1 MKILTEDRDVSEAFN
16 KDMKTRVAFGVVG
29 AIVVVLALFV
39 FPPIVAQ
46 VLMMALSVAAA
57 QEFTA
62 AIAGKQNKS
71 LQLAAMLLAL
81 GMSWASARDSY
92 NPYWT
97 RGMLYIG
104 IVVLFVILLR
114 CHKKIGFTEIAGA
127 YVGGI
132 IIPYMLMSLIRMFTM
147 QGGNGAL
154 YLLVPLLAAW
164 GSDTCA
170 LFAGMA
176 FGKHKLAPVISPKK
190 TIEGSVGGVVG
201 ATVLLVIYGIAV
213 SSLTDTTLSVPLCI
227 AVGIFGAILGQVGD
241 LSFSI
246 VKRKSGIKDYGKIF
260 PGHGGVLDR
269 FDSVIFVAPVVE
281 LLLHLF
287 TNLGL

>member
-1 MKILTEDRDVSEAFN
+1 
-16 KDMKTRVAFGVVG
+16 MKTRVAFGVAG
-29 AIVVVLALFV
+29 ASVVVLALFV

-62 AIAGKQNKS
+62 AIAGKQNKG

-104 IVVLFVILLR
+104 IVVLFIILLR
-114 CHKKIGFTEIAGA
+114 CHKQIGFTEIAGA

-132 IIPYMLMSLIRMFTM
+132 IVPYMLMSLIRMFTM
-147 QGGNGAL
+147 EGGNGAL

-227 AVGIFGAILGQVGD
+227 AVGIFGAVLGQVGD

>member
-1 MKILTEDRDVSEAFN
+1 
-16 KDMKTRVAFGVVG
+16 MKTRVTFGVVG
-29 AIVVVLALFV
+29 AVFVVVVLF
-39 FPPIVAQ
+39 FCPSIVAQ
-46 VLMMALSVAAA
+46 LCMMALSVIAA

-62 AIAGKQNKS
+62 AVVGKDSKP
-71 LQLAAMLLAL
+71 LQIAAMLLAL
-81 GMSWASARDSY
+81 GTSMASARNSY
-92 NPYWT
+92 SEYWL
-97 RGMLYIG
+97 RAMLLAG
-104 IVVLFVILLR
+104 VVVLFAILLR

-127 YVGGI
+127 YFGGI

-147 QGGNGAL
+147 TEANGKVYIL
-154 YLLVPLLAAW
+154 IPLLAAW
-164 GSDTCA
+164 GSDTFA

-201 ATVLLVIYGIAV
+201 AVVLMVVYGLAVNALADAGMSIA
-213 SSLTDTTLSVPLCI
+213 LCI
-227 AVGIFGAILGQVGD
+227 AIGLFGAVLGQVGD

-246 VKRKSGIKDYGKIF
+246 VKRKVGIKDYGKIF

-269 FDSVIFVAPVVE
+269 FDSVIFVAPAVE

-287 TNLGL
+287 TTLGI

>member
-1 MKILTEDRDVSEAFN
+1 
-16 KDMKTRVAFGVVG
+16 MKTRVAFGVTG
-29 AIVVVLALFV
+29 AVVVILALFV

-46 VLMMALSVAAA
+46 LLMMALSVCAA

-62 AIAGKQNKS
+62 ATAGKNNKE
-71 LQLAAMLLAL
+71 LQIAAMLLAL
-81 GMSWASARDSY
+81 GMSFASARDSY
-92 NPYWT
+92 PVYWM
-97 RGMLYIG
+97 RAMLYIG
-104 IVVLFVILLR
+104 VVVLFVLLLR
-114 CHKKIGFTEIAGA
+114 HHTKFGFQELAGA
-127 YVGGI
+127 YFGGI
-132 IIPYMLMSLIRMFTM
+132 LIPYLLMSLIRMFTM
-147 QGGNGAL
+147 SENGAFH
-154 YLLVPLLAAW
+154 LVIPLLAAW

-190 TIEGSVGGVVG
+190 TVEGAIGGVVG
-201 ATVLLVIYGIAV
+201 AAV
-213 SSLTDTTLSVPLCI
+213 LTDLTLSVPLCL
-227 AVGIFGAILGQVGD
+227 AAGILGAVLGQIGD

-269 FDSVIFVAPVVE
+269 FDSVIFVAPLVE

-287 TNLGL
+287 SNLGL

>member
-1 MKILTEDRDVSEAFN
+1 
-16 KDMKTRVAFGVVG
+16 MKTRVAFGVAG

-39 FPPIVAQ
+39 FPPSVAQ
-46 VLMMALSVAAA
+46 VLMMALTVAAA

-62 AIAGKQNKS
+62 AIAGKQNKG

-92 NPYWT
+92 NTYWT

-104 IVVLFVILLR
+104 IVVLFIILLR
-114 CHKKIGFTEIAGA
+114 CHKQIGFTEIAGA

-132 IIPYMLMSLIRMFTM
+132 IVPYMLMSLIRMFTM
-147 QGGNGAL
+147 EGGNGAL

-227 AVGIFGAILGQVGD
+227 AVGIFGAVLGQVGD

>member
-1 MKILTEDRDVSEAFN
+1 
-16 KDMKTRVAFGVVG
+16 MKTRVAFGVAG
-29 AIVVVLALFV
+29 AIVVILALFV

-62 AIAGKQNKS
+62 AIAGKQNKG

-104 IVVLFVILLR
+104 IVVLFIILLR
-114 CHKKIGFTEIAGA
+114 CHKQIGFTETAGA

-132 IIPYMLMSLIRMFTM
+132 IVPYMLMSLIRMFTM
-147 QGGNGAL
+147 EGGNGAL

-227 AVGIFGAILGQVGD
+227 AVGIFGAVLGQVGD

>member
-1 MKILTEDRDVSEAFN
+1 
-16 KDMKTRVAFGVVG
+16 MKTRVAFGVGG
-29 AIVVVLALFV
+29 AAFVILALFV

-46 VLMMALSVAAA
+46 ICMMALSVVAA

-62 AIAGKQNKS
+62 AIAGKEHKG
-71 LQLAAMLLAL
+71 LQLTAMVLAL

-92 NPYWT
+92 SVYFT
-97 RGMLYIG
+97 RAMLFIG
-104 IVVLFVILLR
+104 VVVLFVILLR
-114 CHKKIGFTEIAGA
+114 CHKHMGFPELAGA
-127 YVGGI
+127 YFGGI
-132 IIPYMLMSLIRMFTM
+132 VIPYLLMSLIRMFTM

-154 YLLVPLLAAW
+154 YLVVPLLAAW

-176 FGKHKLAPVISPKK
+176 FGKRFPRKLAPVISPKK
-190 TIEGSVGGVVG
+190 TVVGGIGGVVG
-201 ATVLLVIYGIAV
+201 AIVLLVIYGLAV
-213 SSLTDTTLSVPLCI
+213 SRFSSITLSVPMCI
-227 AVGIFGAILGQVGD
+227 TTGIFGSILGQIGD

-281 LLLHLF
+281 LLLHVF

>member
-1 MKILTEDRDVSEAFN
+1 
-16 KDMKTRVAFGVVG
+16 MKTRVAFGVTG
-29 AIVVVLALFV
+29 AVVVILALFV

-46 VLMMALSVAAA
+46 LLMMALSVCAA

-62 AIAGKQNKS
+62 ATAGKNNKE
-71 LQLAAMLLAL
+71 LQIAAMLLAL
-81 GMSWASARDSY
+81 GMSFASARDSY
-92 NPYWT
+92 PVYWM
-97 RGMLYIG
+97 RAMLYIG
-104 IVVLFVILLR
+104 VVVLFVLLLR
-114 CHKKIGFTEIAGA
+114 HHTKFGFQELAGA
-127 YVGGI
+127 YFGGI
-132 IIPYMLMSLIRMFTM
+132 LIPYLLMSLIRMFTM
-147 QGGNGAL
+147 SENGAFH
-154 YLLVPLLAAW
+154 LVIPLLAAW

-190 TIEGSVGGVVG
+190 TVEGAIGGVVG
-201 ATVLLVIYGIAV
+201 AAVLTVIYGIAV
-213 SSLTDTTLSVPLCI
+213 SAFTNLTLSVPLCM
-227 AVGIFGAILGQVGD
+227 AAGIFGAVLGQIGD

-269 FDSVIFVAPVVE
+269 FDSVIFVAPLVE

-287 TNLGL
+287 SNLGL

>member
-1 MKILTEDRDVSEAFN
+1 
-16 KDMKTRVAFGVVG
+16 MKTRVAFGVGG
-29 AIVVVLALFV
+29 AAFVILALFV

-46 VLMMALSVAAA
+46 ICMMALSVVAA
-57 QEFTA
+57 QEFTS
-62 AIAGKQNKS
+62 AIAGKENKG
-71 LQLAAMLLAL
+71 LQLTAMILAL

-92 NPYWT
+92 SVYFT
-97 RGMLYIG
+97 RGMLFIG
-104 IVVLFVILLR
+104 VVVLFVILLR
-114 CHKKIGFTEIAGA
+114 CHKHMGFPELAGA
-127 YVGGI
+127 YFGGI
-132 IIPYMLMSLIRMFTM
+132 VIPYLLMSLIRMFTM

-154 YLLVPLLAAW
+154 YLVVPLLAAW

-176 FGKHKLAPVISPKK
+176 FGKRFPRKLAPVISPKK
-190 TIEGSVGGVVG
+190 TVVGGIGGVVG
-201 ATVLLVIYGIAV
+201 ATVLLVLYGLAV
-213 SSLTDTTLSVPLCI
+213 SHFSSITLSVPMCI
-227 AVGIFGAILGQVGD
+227 TTGIFGSILGQIGD

-281 LLLHLF
+281 LLLHVF

>member
-1 MKILTEDRDVSEAFN
+1 
-16 KDMKTRVAFGVVG
+16 MKTRVAFGVAG
-29 AIVVVLALFV
+29 AIVVILALFV
-39 FPPIVAQ
+39 FPPVVAQ
-46 VLMMALSVAAA
+46 VLMMALSVVAA

-62 AIAGKQNKS
+62 AIAGKQHKN

-92 NPYWT
+92 HPYLT
-97 RGMLYIG
+97 RGMLYLG

-114 CHKKIGFTEIAGA
+114 CHKQIGFTEIAGA
-127 YVGGI
+127 YIGGI
-132 IIPYMLMSLIRMFTM
+132 ILPYMLMSLIRMFTM
-147 QGGNGAL
+147 EGGHGAL

-190 TIEGSVGGVVG
+190 TIEGSIGGVVG
-201 ATVLLVIYGIAV
+201 ATVLLVLYGIV
-213 SSLTDTTLSVPLCI
+213 VTNLTNTTLSIPLCI
-227 AVGIFGAILGQVGD
+227 AVGIFGAILGQIGD

>member
-1 MKILTEDRDVSEAFN
+1 MCFVSGVIIPYLLTALIRILTMDIGIYVILIPFI
-16 KDMKTRVAFGVVG
+16 VAF
-29 AIVVVLALFV
+29 
-39 FPPIVAQ
+39 
-46 VLMMALSVAAA
+46 
-57 QEFTA
+57 
-62 AIAGKQNKS
+62 
-71 LQLAAMLLAL
+71 
-81 GMSWASARDSY
+81 MSD
-92 NPYWT
+92 
-97 RGMLYIG
+97 
-104 IVVLFVILLR
+104 
-114 CHKKIGFTEIAGA
+114 AGA
-127 YVGGI
+127 YFVG
-132 IIPYMLMSLIRMFTM
+132 LR
-147 QGGNGAL
+147 
-154 YLLVPLLAAW
+154 
-164 GSDTCA
+164 
-170 LFAGMA
+170 

-227 AVGIFGAILGQVGD
+227 AVGIFGAVLGQVGD

>member
-1 MKILTEDRDVSEAFN
+1 
-16 KDMKTRVAFGVVG
+16 MKTRVAFGVAG
-29 AIVVVLALFV
+29 AIVVILALFV

-62 AIAGKQNKS
+62 AIAGKQNKG

-81 GMSWASARDSY
+81 GMSWAGARDSY

-104 IVVLFVILLR
+104 IVVLFIILLR
-114 CHKKIGFTEIAGA
+114 CHKQIGFTEIAGA

-132 IIPYMLMSLIRMFTM
+132 ILPYMLMSLIRMFTM
-147 QGGNGAL
+147 EGGNGAL

-227 AVGIFGAILGQVGD
+227 AVGIFGAVLGQVGD

-260 PGHGGVLDR
+260 PGQGGVLDR

>member
-1 MKILTEDRDVSEAFN
+1 MK
-16 KDMKTRVAFGVVG
+16 
-29 AIVVVLALFV
+29 VLSLFDGMSCGM
-39 FPPIVAQ
+39 
-46 VLMMALSVAAA
+46 L
-57 QEFTA
+57 
-62 AIAGKQNKS
+62 
-71 LQLAAMLLAL
+71 AMLF
-81 GMSWASARDSY
+81 
-92 NPYWT
+92 
-97 RGMLYIG
+97 I
-104 IVVLFVILLR
+104 ILLR

-246 VKRKSGIKDYGKIF
+246 VPAEAHDGSLTLPFDQFRPEIHQGNGLVPVGIVETKHVPLPFLHISDYASPF
-260 PGHGGVLDR
+260 TLPGRGEIHIVFHRQMG
-269 FDSVIFVAPVVE
+269 F
-281 LLLHLF
+281 
-287 TNLGL
+287 

>member
-1 MKILTEDRDVSEAFN
+1 
-16 KDMKTRVAFGVVG
+16 MKTRVAFGVAG

-62 AIAGKQNKS
+62 AIAGKQNKG

-81 GMSWASARDSY
+81 GMSWAGARDSY

-104 IVVLFVILLR
+104 IVVLFIILLR
-114 CHKKIGFTEIAGA
+114 CHKQIGFTEIAGA

-132 IIPYMLMSLIRMFTM
+132 ILPYMLMSLIRMFTM
-147 QGGNGAL
+147 EGGNGAL

-227 AVGIFGAILGQVGD
+227 AVGIFGAVLGQVGD